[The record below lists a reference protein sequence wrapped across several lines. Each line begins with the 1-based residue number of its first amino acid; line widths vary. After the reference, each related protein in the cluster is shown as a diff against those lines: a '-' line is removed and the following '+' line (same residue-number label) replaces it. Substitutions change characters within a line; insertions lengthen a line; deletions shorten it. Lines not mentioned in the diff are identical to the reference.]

1 MKGSIALSTLLIT
14 LVCLVCPPAV
24 LAQSALSTDANRAVQ
39 ITEARQANAALMH
52 HYTWTSRTEIIDQ
65 GQVKDTRLEVVHY
78 DPFGNLQ
85 RSLLNDESA
94 PLPRGFLRRAVAED
108 ERQKLEQY
116 LTGLRGLL
124 DQYTL
129 PTTGKIL
136 DFMMTSKP
144 MGPDASGLFSLT
156 GSNVV
161 FPGDSLTIWVNALT
175 RHVAR
180 IQVNSTFQGDP
191 VQLNATFMTLPS
203 GLNYM
208 AYAEATVPN
217 KQLSVQVQN
226 FNYTRPN

>member
-1 MKGSIALSTLLIT
+1 MERSVLLMTILIS
-14 LVCLVCPPAV
+14 LVCSPAV
-24 LAQSALSTDANRAVQ
+24 LAQTAQPTEANRAVQ
-39 ITEARQANAALMH
+39 ITEARRANAALMH

-65 GQVKDTRLEVVHY
+65 GQVKDTRLKLVNY
-78 DPFGNLQ
+78 NPFGQLQ

-108 ERQKLEQY
+108 KKKEMEQY

-129 PTTGKIL
+129 PTAGKIL
-136 DFMMTSKP
+136 DFMMSAKP
-144 MGPDASGLFSLT
+144 MGPDPAGLFSMA

-161 FPGDSLTIWVNALT
+161 LPGDSLTIWVNAVT

-180 IQVNSTFQGDP
+180 MQVNTTFQGDP
-191 VQLNATFMTLPS
+191 VQLNATFSTLPS

-208 AYAEATVPN
+208 AYAEATVPA

>member
-1 MKGSIALSTLLIT
+1 MLRSI
-14 LVCLVCPPAV
+14 LVMTVLAFLAWSPAV
-24 LAQSALSTDANRAVQ
+24 PAQTPPSATANRAVQ

-65 GQVKDTRLEVVHY
+65 GQVKDTRLELIHY
-78 DPFGNLQ
+78 DPFGQLQ
-85 RSLLNDESA
+85 RSLLNDASA
-94 PLPRGFLRRAVAED
+94 PLPRGFLRRAVAEN
-108 ERQKLEQY
+108 ERQKMEQY

-124 DQYTL
+124 EQYTL
-129 PTTGKIL
+129 PTTGKVL
-136 DFMMTSKP
+136 DFMMSATP
-144 MGPDASGLFSLT
+144 MGPDAAGLFSMV

-161 FPGDSLTIWVNALT
+161 FPGDSLTIWVNAWT

-180 IQVNSTFQGDP
+180 IQVNSNFQGDP
-191 VQLNATFMTLPS
+191 TQLNATFNTLPS

-226 FNYTRPN
+226 FNYMRPN

>member
-1 MKGSIALSTLLIT
+1 MERSILLMTILIS
-14 LVCLVCPPAV
+14 LVWSPAV
-24 LAQSALSTDANRAVQ
+24 LAQSAQSGTANMAVK

-65 GQVKDTRLEVVHY
+65 GQVKDTRMELVNY
-78 DPFGNLQ
+78 TPDGMLQ
-85 RSLLNDESA
+85 RSLLNDQSA
-94 PLPRGFLRRAVAED
+94 PLPLGFLRKAIAES
-108 ERQKLEQY
+108 ERQKMEQY

-129 PTTGKIL
+129 PTTGKVL
-136 DFMMTSKP
+136 DFMMSAKP
-144 MGPDASGLFSLT
+144 MGPDAAGLFSIT

-161 FPGDSLTIWVNALT
+161 LPGDGLTIWVNGWT

-180 IQVNSTFQGDP
+180 IQVNSSFQGDS
-191 VQLNATFMTLPS
+191 VQLTATFNTLPS

>member
-1 MKGSIALSTLLIT
+1 MGRVILFITVLISLTWSPAL
-14 LVCLVCPPAV
+14 PA
-24 LAQSALSTDANRAVQ
+24 QTTPYTTANRAVQ

-65 GQVKDTRLEVVHY
+65 GQVKDTRLEMLHY
-78 DPFGNLQ
+78 DPFGQLQ
-85 RSLLNDESA
+85 RSLLNDQSA
-94 PLPRGFLRRAVAED
+94 PLPRGFLRKAIAEN
-108 ERQKLEQY
+108 EKQKMETY

-124 DQYTL
+124 EQYTL
-129 PTTGKIL
+129 PTTGKVL
-136 DFMMTSKP
+136 DFMTSATP
-144 MGPDASGLFSLT
+144 MGPDAAGLFSMA
-156 GSNVV
+156 GNNVV
-161 FPGDSLTIWVNALT
+161 FPGDNLTIWVNGIT
-175 RHVAR
+175 KHVAR

-191 VQLNATFMTLPS
+191 VQLHATFSTIPS

>member
-1 MKGSIALSTLLIT
+1 MGRLI
-14 LVCLVCPPAV
+14 LFMIILMSLAWSPAV
-24 LAQSALSTDANRAVQ
+24 PAQTAPAAAANRAVQ

-85 RSLLNDESA
+85 RSLLNDQSA

-116 LTGLRGLL
+116 LTGLRGLV

-136 DFMMTSKP
+136 DFMTTAKP
-144 MGPDASGLFSLT
+144 MGPDAAGLFSLV

-161 FPGDSLTIWVNALT
+161 LPGDSLTIWVNAAT
-175 RHVAR
+175 KHVAR
-180 IQVNSTFQGDP
+180 IQVNTTFQGDP
-191 VQLNATFMTLPS
+191 VQLDATFSNLPS
-203 GLNYM
+203 GLNYV

-217 KQLSVQVQN
+217 KQLSVQIQN
-226 FNYTRPN
+226 FNYTRP

>member
-1 MKGSIALSTLLIT
+1 MERSVLPMAVLIS
-14 LVCLVCPPAV
+14 LVCSPVV
-24 LAQSALSTDANRAVQ
+24 LAQTAQPTVASRAVQ
-39 ITEARQANAALMH
+39 IAEARQANAALMH
-52 HYTWTSRTEIIDQ
+52 QYTWTSRTEIIDQ
-65 GQVKDTRLEVVHY
+65 GQVKDTRIEVVHY
-78 DPFGNLQ
+78 TPFGQLQ

-94 PLPRGFLRRAVAED
+94 PLPLGFLRRAIAQS
-108 ERQKLEQY
+108 ERQQMEQY

-136 DFMMTSKP
+136 DFMMSAKP
-144 MGPDASGLFSLT
+144 MGPDAAGLFSMA

-161 FPGDSLTIWVNALT
+161 LPGDSLTIWVNGFT

-180 IQVNSTFQGDP
+180 IQVNSSFQGDP
-191 VQLNATFMTLPS
+191 VQLNATFSTLPS

-208 AYAEATVPN
+208 AYAEVTVPN
-217 KQLSVQVQN
+217 KQLSVQAQN